1 MRKKRM
7 SIRDWEAVENAI
19 SIANQEEEY
28 NRRMLDD
35 ALQTMEVVEQEV
47 SERIKIETQENR
59 VFYTRKPKH

>member
-35 ALQTMEVVEQEV
+35 ALQTMEAVEQEV

>member
-19 SIANQEEEY
+19 SVANQEEEY

-35 ALQTMEVVEQEV
+35 VLQTMEAVEQEV
-47 SERIKIETQENR
+47 AERIKIETQENR
-59 VFYTRKPKH
+59 VSLYRKPKH

>member
-1 MRKKRM
+1 M

>member
-19 SIANQEEEY
+19 SVANQEEDY

-35 ALQTMEVVEQEV
+35 VLQTMEAVEQEV
-47 SERIKIETQENR
+47 AERIKIETQENW
-59 VFYTRKPKH
+59 VSYTRKPKH

>member
-47 SERIKIETQENR
+47 SERIKIEIQENR

>member
-35 ALQTMEVVEQEV
+35 ALQTMEAVRQEV
-47 SERIKIETQENR
+47 AERIKIETQENR
-59 VFYTRKPKH
+59 VFYTRKSKH